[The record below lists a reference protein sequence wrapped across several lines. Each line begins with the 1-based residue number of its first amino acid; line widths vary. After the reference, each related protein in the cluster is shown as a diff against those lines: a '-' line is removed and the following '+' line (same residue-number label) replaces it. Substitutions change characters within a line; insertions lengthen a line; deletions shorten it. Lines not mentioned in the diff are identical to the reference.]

1 MPDVG
6 RLASFALISFA
17 IIVVP
22 GPSVLFVISRGITLG
37 RRAAITTV
45 LGNEAGLMVQVV
57 AVAFGLG
64 AIVERSIAAFT
75 ILKFAGAAYLV
86 FLGVQAVR
94 HRGALAGSLESEL
107 RDKSRRRIFRDGFVV
122 GVSNPKSIIL
132 FAAILPQ
139 FVTRSQGHATIQL
152 LVLGLTSVG
161 IALVSDSTWGFL
173 AGTGRSWL
181 GRSPKR
187 LAVMGGT
194 GGLVMIGLG
203 ARLALSGR
211 KD

>member
-1 MPDVG
+1 MPDAG
-6 RLASFALISFA
+6 RLASFALVSFI

-45 LGNEAGLMVQVV
+45 LGNETGLLVQVV

-75 ILKFAGAAYLV
+75 ILKFAGAAYLI
-86 FLGVQAVR
+86 FLGVQAAR
-94 HRGALAGSLESEL
+94 HRGDLGAALQADLTA
-107 RDKSRRRIFRDGFVV
+107 KSDRRIFGDGFAV
-122 GVSNPKSIIL
+122 GVTNPKSVIL

-139 FVTRSQGHATIQL
+139 FVVRSHGHVTGQL
-152 LVLGLTSVG
+152 LVLGLTSVA
-161 IALVSDSTWGFL
+161 IALVSDSVWGL
-173 AGTGRSWL
+173 LSGTARTWL
-181 GRSPKR
+181 GRSPRR
-187 LAVMGGT
+187 LAIMGGT

-203 ARLALSGR
+203 VRLALTGR

>member
-1 MPDVG
+1 M
-6 RLASFALISFA
+6 ASFALVSFI

-45 LGNEAGLMVQVV
+45 LGNETGLLVQVV

-75 ILKFAGAAYLV
+75 ILKFAGAAYLI
-86 FLGVQAVR
+86 FLGVQALR
-94 HRGALAGSLESEL
+94 HRGALRAALHADLAAKS
-107 RDKSRRRIFRDGFVV
+107 DKRIFGDGFIV
-122 GVSNPKSIIL
+122 GVSNPKSVIL

-139 FVTRSQGHATIQL
+139 FVTRSHGQVTGQL
-152 LVLGLTSVG
+152 LVLGLTSVV
-161 IALVSDSTWGFL
+161 IALVSDSLWGL
-173 AGTGRSWL
+173 LSGTARAWL
-181 GRSPKR
+181 GRSPRR

-194 GGLVMIGLG
+194 GGLVMVGLG
-203 ARLALSGR
+203 VRLALTGR